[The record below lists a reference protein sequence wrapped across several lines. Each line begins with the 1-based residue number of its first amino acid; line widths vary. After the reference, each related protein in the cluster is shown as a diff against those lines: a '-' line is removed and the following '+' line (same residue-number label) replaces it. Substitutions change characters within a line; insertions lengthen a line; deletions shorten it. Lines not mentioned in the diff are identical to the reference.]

1 MSRNLWVAA
10 HVLFVALRPSTG
22 SDAVPT
28 SERHMAATRRLEAI
42 ASIADL
48 EADVS
53 DASCRLLQVDA
64 REASKASMR
73 SAQNTFAAREQ
84 KNEVE
89 QVNRTAAD
97 QKASMRSA
105 QNNLAAREQ
114 KNEVEQLN
122 RTAAGQKAASAQ
134 RVSVADALVQS
145 AEGPGAAAA
154 VAGTV
159 QARKESMDLGQAIS
173 LVISDALPDP
183 DAPASPPTKKKSK
196 VILMLL
202 EMVPVCGP
210 IGLDRFYLGST
221 KTGLAKLTVCICTC
235 LVGGL
240 VWGLID
246 AIIVIS
252 NSLSRSQSINSL
264 GLEAEFDEDETEPAF
279 YLACIAVVVQ
289 LLCLCFCTGWRYMGS
304 KQAPKED
311 TVIIGAPAGARLI
324 SAAR

>member
-1 MSRNLWVAA
+1 MMSRNLWVAA

-42 ASIADL
+42 ASIAEL
-48 EADVS
+48 EADVT

-73 SAQNTFAAREQ
+73 SAQNTF
-84 KNEVE
+84 
-89 QVNRTAAD
+89 
-97 QKASMRSA
+97 
-105 QNNLAAREQ
+105 AAREQ

>member
-1 MSRNLWVAA
+1 MMSRNLWVAA
-10 HVLFVALRPSTG
+10 QVLFVALRPSAG
-22 SDAVPT
+22 SDAAPT
-28 SERHMAATRRLEAI
+28 SQSHMAATRRLEAI
-42 ASIADL
+42 ASIAEL
-48 EADVS
+48 EADAT

-64 REASKASMR
+64 REASKASKR

-89 QVNRTAAD
+89 QVNRTAA
-97 QKASMRSA
+97 
-105 QNNLAAREQ
+105 
-114 KNEVEQLN
+114 
-122 RTAAGQKAASAQ
+122 GQKAASAQ
-134 RVSVADALVQS
+134 RVSVA
-145 AEGPGAAAA
+145 AAA
-154 VAGTV
+154 VAGAL
-159 QARKESMDLGQAIS
+159 QARKASMGLDQAIS
-173 LVISDALPDP
+173 LVITDALPDP
-183 DAPASPPTKKKSK
+183 DAPASPPKKKKSK

-221 KTGLAKLTVCICTC
+221 KTGLAKLTVCLCTC

-246 AIIVIS
+246 AIIVIL
-252 NSLSRSQSINSL
+252 NSLSRKQSINSL

-289 LLCLCFCTGWRYMGS
+289 ILCLCFCTGWRYMGS

-324 SAAR
+324 SSAR

>member
-10 HVLFVALRPSTG
+10 QVLFVALRPSAG
-22 SDAVPT
+22 SDAAPT
-28 SERHMAATRRLEAI
+28 SQSHMAATRRLEAI
-42 ASIADL
+42 ASIAEL
-48 EADVS
+48 EADAT

-64 REASKASMR
+64 REASKASKRSAQNTFAAREQKNEVEEVNRTAADQKASKR

-89 QVNRTAAD
+89 QVNRTAA
-97 QKASMRSA
+97 
-105 QNNLAAREQ
+105 
-114 KNEVEQLN
+114 
-122 RTAAGQKAASAQ
+122 GQKAASAQ
-134 RVSVADALVQS
+134 RVSVA
-145 AEGPGAAAA
+145 AAA
-154 VAGTV
+154 VAGAL
-159 QARKESMDLGQAIS
+159 QARKASMGLDQAIS
-173 LVISDALPDP
+173 LVITDALPDP
-183 DAPASPPTKKKSK
+183 DAPASPPKKKKSK

-221 KTGLAKLTVCICTC
+221 KTGLAKLTVCLCTC

-246 AIIVIS
+246 AIIVIL
-252 NSLSRSQSINSL
+252 NSLSRKQSINSL

-289 LLCLCFCTGWRYMGS
+289 ILCLCFCTGWRYMGS

-324 SAAR
+324 SSAR

>member
-1 MSRNLWVAA
+1 MMSRNLWVAA

-28 SERHMAATRRLEAI
+28 SQSHTAATRRLEAI
-42 ASIADL
+42 ASTAEL
-48 EADVS
+48 EADAT

-64 REASKASMR
+64 REASKASKS

-89 QVNRTAAD
+89 QVNRTAA
-97 QKASMRSA
+97 
-105 QNNLAAREQ
+105 
-114 KNEVEQLN
+114 
-122 RTAAGQKAASAQ
+122 GQKAASAQ
-134 RVSVADALVQS
+134 RVSVADALSQA
-145 AEGPGAAAA
+145 AEAPGAAAA
-154 VAGTV
+154 VAGAL
-159 QARKESMDLGQAIS
+159 QARKAIS
-173 LVISDALPDP
+173 LVITDALPDP
-183 DAPASPPTKKKSK
+183 DAPASPPKKKKSK

-221 KTGLAKLTVCICTC
+221 KTGLAKLTVCLCTC

-246 AIIVIS
+246 AIIVIL
-252 NSLSRSQSINSL
+252 NSLFRKQSINSL

-289 LLCLCFCTGWRYMGS
+289 ILCLCFCTGCRYMGS

-311 TVIIGAPAGARLI
+311 TAIIGVPAGARLI
-324 SAAR
+324 SSGR

>member
-1 MSRNLWVAA
+1 MMSRNLWVAA

-28 SERHMAATRRLEAI
+28 SQSHTAATRRLEAI
-42 ASIADL
+42 ASTAEL
-48 EADVS
+48 EADAT

-64 REASKASMR
+64 REASKASKS

-97 QKASMRSA
+97 QKASKRSA
-105 QNNLAAREQ
+105 QNTFAAREQ
-114 KNEVEQLN
+114 KNEVEQVN

-134 RVSVADALVQS
+134 RVSVADALSQA
-145 AEGPGAAAA
+145 AEAPGAAAA
-154 VAGTV
+154 VAGAL
-159 QARKESMDLGQAIS
+159 QARKAIS
-173 LVISDALPDP
+173 LVITDALPDP
-183 DAPASPPTKKKSK
+183 DAPASPPKKKKSK

-221 KTGLAKLTVCICTC
+221 KTGLAKLTVCLCTC

-246 AIIVIS
+246 AIIVIL
-252 NSLSRSQSINSL
+252 NSLFRKQSINSL

-289 LLCLCFCTGWRYMGS
+289 ILCLCFCTGCRYMGS

-311 TVIIGAPAGARLI
+311 TAIIGVPAGARLI
-324 SAAR
+324 SSGR

>member
-10 HVLFVALRPSTG
+10 QVLFVALRPSAG
-22 SDAVPT
+22 SDAAPT
-28 SERHMAATRRLEAI
+28 SQSHMAATRRLEAI
-42 ASIADL
+42 ASIAEL
-48 EADVS
+48 EADATNEVEEVNRTAA
-53 DASCRLLQVDA
+53 DQK
-64 REASKASMR
+64 ASKR

-89 QVNRTAAD
+89 QVNRTAA
-97 QKASMRSA
+97 
-105 QNNLAAREQ
+105 
-114 KNEVEQLN
+114 
-122 RTAAGQKAASAQ
+122 GQKAASAQ
-134 RVSVADALVQS
+134 RVSVA
-145 AEGPGAAAA
+145 AAA
-154 VAGTV
+154 VAGAL
-159 QARKESMDLGQAIS
+159 QARKASMGLDQAIS
-173 LVISDALPDP
+173 LVITDALPDP
-183 DAPASPPTKKKSK
+183 DAPASPPKKKKSK

-221 KTGLAKLTVCICTC
+221 KTGLAKLTVCLCTC

-246 AIIVIS
+246 AIIVIL
-252 NSLSRSQSINSL
+252 NSLSRKQSINSL

-289 LLCLCFCTGWRYMGS
+289 ILCLCFCTGWRYMGS

-324 SAAR
+324 SSAR